1 MKIQTL
7 AEGFRK
13 KQRRLVTDLKPA
25 CLAGSGEAFWFCLS
39 LLLFLLLG
47 PFSAVV
53 VIIGLFSLAGE
64 ENRSRMAEPA
74 PR

>member
-7 AEGFRK
+7 TEGIKKEQRHLMTDRK
-13 KQRRLVTDLKPA
+13 SASLSGL
-25 CLAGSGEAFWFCLS
+25 GEAFWFCLC

-74 PR
+74 PQ